1 MNPSSEAFLE
11 ALKKANAE
19 TVFVL
24 PNNKNE
30 ILVAEQACSCLKEG
44 KGVVIKTNDV
54 AIGIGVASVL
64 DCENQ
69 SVEENLA
76 IAENEMKSAL
86 SLKIGKTTKSAKI
99 KGALVEEG
107 NYLGFLQGNPV
118 CYGEDIPSCF
128 RALLHEVE
136 DVGEKEVLTVFFG
149 EGVKEEERRACL
161 KSAEEVSPFLETY
174 SLDGN
179 QKIYQVLALLE

>member
-44 KGVVIKTNDV
+44 KGIVIKTNDI

-107 NYLGFLQGNPV
+107 NYLGFLQGNAV
-118 CYGEDIPSCF
+118 CYGQDIPSCF

-149 EGVKEEERRACL
+149 EGVEEEERRACL